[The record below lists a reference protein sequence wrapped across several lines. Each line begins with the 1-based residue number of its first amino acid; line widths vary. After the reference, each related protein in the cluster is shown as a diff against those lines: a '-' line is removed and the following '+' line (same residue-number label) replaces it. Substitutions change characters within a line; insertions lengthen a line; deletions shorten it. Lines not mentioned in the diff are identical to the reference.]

1 MITNLEKNFEAIRS
15 RKFVDDYKKNNKKKE
30 KVVYHDSKKKI
41 WVLSE
46 KKDNKVEKFV
56 ENINK

>member
-15 RKFVDDYKKNNKKKE
+15 KKFVDDYKKNNKKKE
-30 KVVYHDSKKKI
+30 KVVYHDSNKKL

-46 KKDNKVEKFV
+46 KKDSKVEKFI